1 MFKKKQDVE
10 KELAKYRF
18 LINKGYVEDDKDDM
32 EYDIIKFCAKKK
44 LEKDIKFYGK
54 VRNSYFDDFFNIS
67 LVKYSTI
74 THKLKK
80 LNKIINFFFVFFFFF
95 FF

>member
-54 VRNSYFDDFFNIS
+54 VRNSYFDDFFNI
-67 LVKYSTI
+67 LDKW
-74 THKLKK
+74 KK
-80 LNKIINFFFVFFFFF
+80 KIKKFRRWKIK
-95 FF
+95 